1 MLSGKIGKIIM
12 ENGRLGKYTIFAL
25 KEAIHGQDINIM
37 MRPTQCKPWL
47 NRRLADKQEDWAT
60 RLSLVSRRPRSPLR
74 RIAHYRSPGVHCRV
88 ALCAGQALINSIALI
103 SA

>member
-1 MLSGKIGKIIM
+1 M

-25 KEAIHGQDINIM
+25 KETIHGQDINNDATHSA
-37 MRPTQCKPWL
+37 TQCKPWL

-60 RLSLVSRRPRSPLR
+60 RLSPVSRRPRSPLR